1 MCNVVLLTIIA
12 CDILLSYAGALSSFC
27 ETLVDCLDDLPGD
40 NRTQVGLITFNH
52 SIQFYGIRSDLP
64 AHIYDVPDLEEVFLP
79 TNSDLLVFLK
89 DVKSSFKQLLS
100 DLPTIWANSHS
111 SESCLGVAAESA
123 FKMMSQSGGRITLL
137 IAQRA
142 TRGSGAMSSEQVS

>member
-1 MCNVVLLTIIA
+1 M
-12 CDILLSYAGALSSFC
+12 
-27 ETLVDCLDDLPGD
+27 
-40 NRTQVGLITFNH
+40 GLITFNH

-79 TNSDLLVFLK
+79 TNNDLLVFLK

-111 SESCLGVAAESA
+111 NESCLGVAAESA

-137 IAQRA
+137 IAQRP
-142 TRGSGAMSSEQVS
+142 TRGSGAMNSEQVS